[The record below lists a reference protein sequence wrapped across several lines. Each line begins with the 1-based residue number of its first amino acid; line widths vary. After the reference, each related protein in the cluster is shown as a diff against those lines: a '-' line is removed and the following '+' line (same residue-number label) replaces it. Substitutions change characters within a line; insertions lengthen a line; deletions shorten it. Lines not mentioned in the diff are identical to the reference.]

1 MMEPEK
7 LNWKT
12 LRSPG
17 EFWETGNAL
26 CDASEVM
33 QRSRS
38 YAKKVK
44 LGGIRRPENEGAV
57 WRRGLISNMLFAF
70 AVEAWCKGLVFASPD
85 QELRSAIL
93 KELRDPHDLQKI
105 LFLARVDFAGQK
117 QEKYLRAL
125 MEVAQLG
132 RYPEFMK
139 DREMENLR
147 TALVHPK
154 LKSELT
160 QAIQLRWIELTPMA
174 P

>member
-1 MMEPEK
+1 
-7 LNWKT
+7 
-12 LRSPG
+12 
-17 EFWETGNAL
+17 
-26 CDASEVM
+26 
-33 QRSRS
+33 
-38 YAKKVK
+38 
-44 LGGIRRPENEGAV
+44 
-57 WRRGLISNMLFAF
+57 
-70 AVEAWCKGLVFASPD
+70 
-85 QELRSAIL
+85 
-93 KELRDPHDLQKI
+93 
-105 LFLARVDFAGQK
+105 
-117 QEKYLRAL
+117 